1 MTEQKNLPEKV
12 KAQLKQIE
20 DSIRNQ
26 QNLANAILFGARAAM
41 EVPDDWTFNG
51 TAFVEP
57 EPKKEEV
64 K

>member
-1 MTEQKNLPEKV
+1 MAEQKNLPEKV

-26 QNLANAILFGARAAM
+26 QNLANAVLFGCRAAM
-41 EVPDDWTFNG
+41 DIPDTWTFNG

-57 EPKKEEV
+57 EKPKE
-64 K
+64 